1 MMNYKV
7 KRIGLINFWLYDEE
21 EFDFEDGNLLLR
33 GTNGSGKSVTMQ
45 SFIPLILDGNK
56 NPSRLDPFGSKDK
69 RIEDYLLGSADSEQK
84 DEATGYLYMELYNA
98 EKQKYLTLGIGLR
111 AKKGRPTEFWGFIIR
126 DGKRIGRDILL
137 YHSLAEKIPCTKKE
151 LRARLG
157 SDNIFVETAKDYKEA
172 VNKNV
177 FGFPNL
183 DMYDEFINLL
193 LQLRSPKLSKEYKP
207 VKLMEILSGVLQPL
221 TEEDLRPLS
230 EAIEEMDK
238 TKEKTLKLQD
248 DVKQLSNLLIT
259 YNNYNET
266 MLYKKAENY
275 LNSLNIE
282 EKEAKEIE
290 ALKIAIQATKDL
302 LTENQKKATDLE
314 IQSENFQLERA
325 NLDSHDLDSKALRLN
340 SLTEEIKSEQVR
352 KKEINN
358 NLNNN
363 LDKLKSL
370 EESLKDITNAK
381 DKKELE
387 CLSTYK
393 DVIDLCEVV
402 KFTET
407 SSILKDY
414 LHNSN
419 ILKQFG
425 TIKNRIN
432 NYKNKVL
439 LIKKELEIKQKLEEK
454 LNEIDNELTRQSKE
468 YLLITEKINQKQNAL
483 SDEILNIKD
492 KIAFL
497 GHNNQIVKLT
507 NDEIKVITSSFD
519 IYTNQS
525 YQKALK
531 KYLDLCNKIK
541 NSLTDELY
549 NLKNKI
555 ANQKIKISEIT
566 EELTKLKANTELEI
580 IRDDEEQK
588 TLKYLDDHNIKYVE
602 FYKAIEFKD
611 GISEN
616 VKNKLES
623 TLLSA
628 GILNALIV
636 LNLKD
641 IKNLKGNFITYGQR
655 QNNNL
660 TKYFRPVDNLSINK
674 DIINKVLESISTDN
688 NEEITITENYFKAS
702 FLHIQGADNFK
713 SIYIG
718 ILSRLKAREEQIKL
732 VTKDKEA
739 AEAILSNLENLKLAK
754 EDDISKLIIE
764 EGNFPSNDVLEQIQ
778 LDISKLTVQ
787 ESMINKQKNE
797 TETKVQELTDEI
809 EEIFK
814 KLIDMKKEINF
825 PLYLETFEEILE
837 NINTL
842 TSVISEFEIML
853 NDYYRYQDQ
862 ILSKNE
868 QISERNNFIDDL
880 NASLNSINISLAKK
894 EYERNDLDKILNS
907 DEYKDL
913 SAKII
918 ELDKKIKDTQDQRL
932 ELKENYGK
940 QVEELKHKEEELE
953 NKVSLYKEM
962 VESTKI
968 KEEFFKD
975 EYNLTYVEN
984 EKNDNTKVLAKHILT
999 KLASRKDSDIQNVTD
1014 NYYRAYNEYRMAL
1027 NDYHLV
1033 SKTIFDRETPEN
1045 NILSND
1051 VLNTL
1056 YKQNRREDLT
1066 ATYQGK
1072 ILNIISLSKALTDA
1086 IEENNQIISEQDRHL
1101 FEEILLKTVG
1111 TKIRERIDSSKA
1123 WVKEINQIMKKMQEG
1138 SSLSFGLE
1146 WRSKSAEAMEE
1157 LETKELVRIFQ
1168 IDANM
1173 ITKADSDKL
1182 INHFRSKLKRE
1193 SELNSESDTYSS
1205 VIFDVLDY
1213 RNWFEFKMTYQRT
1226 GENKK
1231 ELTNKVFSVFSG
1243 GEKAKTMYIP
1253 LFAAI
1258 YAKLM
1263 SANNDAPRVIA
1274 LDEAFA
1280 GVDDTNIREM
1290 FGILSSLNLDYI
1302 LTSQALW
1309 GDYDTVKALAIAELL
1324 RPNNAQSV
1332 CVRRYRWNG
1341 KYREIVN
1348 KRDVN
1353 DASPI
1358 F

>member
-1 MMNYKV
+1 MNYKV

-290 ALKIAIQATKDL
+290 ALKIAIQAIEDL

-314 IQSENFQLERA
+314 LQSENFQLERA

-370 EESLKDITNAK
+370 EENLKDITNAK

-432 NYKNKVL
+432 SYKNKVL

-454 LNEIDNELTRQSKE
+454 LNEIDSELTRQSKE

-497 GHNNQIVKLT
+497 GHNNQIVKLI

-525 YQKALK
+525 YQNALK

-641 IKNLKGNFITYGQR
+641 VQNLKGNFITYGQR

-797 TETKVQELTDEI
+797 TETKVQELTDKI
-809 EEIFK
+809 EDIFK
-814 KLIDMKKEINF
+814 KLIDMKKEVNF

-940 QVEELKHKEEELE
+940 QAEELKHKEEELE
-953 NKVSLYKEM
+953 DKVSLYKEM
-962 VESTKI
+962 VENTKI

-984 EKNDNTKVLAKHILT
+984 EKNDNTKALAKHILT
-999 KLASRKDSDIQNVTD
+999 KLSSRKDSDIQNVTD

-1072 ILNIISLSKALTDA
+1072 VLNIISLSKALTDA

>member
-314 IQSENFQLERA
+314 LQSENFQLERA
-325 NLDSHDLDSKALRLN
+325 NLDSHDLDSKALRFN
-340 SLTEEIKSEQVR
+340 SLTEEIKSEQAR

-370 EESLKDITNAK
+370 EENLKDITNAK

-454 LNEIDNELTRQSKE
+454 LNEIDSELTRQNKE

-525 YQKALK
+525 YQNALK

-641 IKNLKGNFITYGQR
+641 VQNLKGNFITYGQR

-797 TETKVQELTDEI
+797 TETKVQELTDKI
-809 EEIFK
+809 EDIFK

-940 QVEELKHKEEELE
+940 QAEELKHKEEELE

-984 EKNDNTKVLAKHILT
+984 EKNDNTKALAKHILT

-1072 ILNIISLSKALTDA
+1072 VLNIISLSKALTDA

-1253 LFAAI
+1253 LFAAV

-1263 SANNDAPRVIA
+1263 SANKDAPRVIA